1 MNFNAIKSKAV
12 DFFNEAK
19 FISHIESDEDYSNA
33 LKLMD
38 EVIDNYETYRPLI
51 DVLSLSIERWE
62 NEAEY
67 FSEFN
72 QRIAKLETGV
82 AVLRTLMDQHE
93 LTAAD
98 LKNEIGGKSLVSL
111 ILSGNRNLTL
121 DHINALS
128 DRFNLNPAV
137 FLSKGNSNKQRH

>member
-38 EVIDNYETYRPLI
+38 EVIDNYEIYRPLI

>member
-19 FISHIESDEDYSNA
+19 FISHIESDEDYSDA

-38 EVIDNYETYRPLI
+38 EIIDNYETYRPLI

-82 AVLRTLMDQHE
+82 AVLRALMDQHE

-128 DRFNLNPAV
+128 GRFNLNPAV
-137 FLSKGNSNKQRH
+137 FLSKGSSKRRH

>member
-19 FISHIESDEDYSNA
+19 FISHIESDEDYANA

-51 DVLSLSIERWE
+51 DVLSLSVERWE

-111 ILSGNRNLTL
+111 ILSGSRNLTL

-137 FLSKGNSNKQRH
+137 FLSKGNSNEQRH